1 MNNTKQYDIEI
12 IVNKKLKHSYISIS
26 QQKKVLIKTPY
37 KSEKFIDSLLSS
49 KRSWIEKKLQQIES
63 REHLQPSNI
72 HSLNLLVNK
81 VEYFSKLMALDFT
94 QLKFRKMRRR
104 WGSCSSKGVITLNKE
119 LLRVNEELVEY
130 VIVHELAHIR
140 YMNHSKE
147 FHSLVER
154 YLPNAKRL
162 RQELKNI
169 QIVPA

>member
-104 WGSCSSKGVITLNKE
+104 WGSCSSKCKTVTTRIKKYSDRTCLMVTTTSIH
-119 LLRVNEELVEY
+119 L
-130 VIVHELAHIR
+130 
-140 YMNHSKE
+140 
-147 FHSLVER
+147 
-154 YLPNAKRL
+154 YLHLQRL
-162 RQELKNI
+162 
-169 QIVPA
+169 